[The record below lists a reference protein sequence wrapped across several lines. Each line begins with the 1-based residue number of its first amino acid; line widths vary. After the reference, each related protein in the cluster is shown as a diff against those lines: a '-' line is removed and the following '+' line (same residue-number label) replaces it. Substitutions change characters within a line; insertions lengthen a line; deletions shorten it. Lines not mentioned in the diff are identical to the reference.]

1 MTKTALFGCFR
12 ARIWKLKTIAIFEI
26 TIYWSEKFRAKR
38 KILTFGTK
46 NTLFGYFEA
55 EVLENYPHIW
65 NEGCQIAKFCA
76 NLK

>member
-1 MTKTALFGCFR
+1 MFSGQNLK
-12 ARIWKLKTIAIFEI
+12 IKTIAIFEI

-55 EVLENYPHIW
+55 EVLENYPHI
-65 NEGCQIAKFCA
+65 
-76 NLK
+76 